1 MNIKEK
7 IIAEIETLPES
18 LLTDILNQIENFK
31 HQQLQKKEIANQ
43 SNDYPLK
50 GSVIYYQD
58 PFEPSVSV
66 EDWNVLL

>member
-31 HQQLQKKEIANQ
+31 HQQIQKKRNCQ
-43 SNDYPLK
+43 S
-50 GSVIYYQD
+50 I
-58 PFEPSVSV
+58 
-66 EDWNVLL
+66 